1 MLLVSLTSWSQSLT
15 MANYYM
21 CSSGQYRDNK
31 EFSRFIFSEKWLQ
44 GDECFGNV
52 RNTWKGCNDNYQLC
66 CQSRAGWS
74 QWCLLH
80 KLQTSSAISVGKASN
95 PSVGARG
102 LCPPIFA
109 CIVKKVDQPSLE
121 QACTLMQCPRPP
133 ISEFSGS
140 APGSAPAVQLP
151 QCLFFKGLF
160 VVVNYYDWQLPKTQ
174 FFVGF

>member
-102 LCPPIFA
+102 LCPPRFCLYCQKSRPTIFRA
-109 CIVKKVDQPSLE
+109 GLHSDAMSSTPYIWIFWI
-121 QACTLMQCPRPP
+121 CPWLCSCGAITSVP
-133 ISEFSGS
+133 
-140 APGSAPAVQLP
+140 
-151 QCLFFKGLF
+151 LF
-160 VVVNYYDWQLPKTQ
+160 
-174 FFVGF
+174 